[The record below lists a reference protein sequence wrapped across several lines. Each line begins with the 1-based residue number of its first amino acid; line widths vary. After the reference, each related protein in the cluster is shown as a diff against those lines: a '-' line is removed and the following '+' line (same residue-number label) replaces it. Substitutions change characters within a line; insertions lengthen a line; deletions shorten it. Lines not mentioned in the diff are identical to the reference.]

1 MKILL
6 VEDDPSLQEI
16 LEEALTDERYE
27 VDVAS
32 DGIEGQ
38 MMMQSGIYD
47 MILLD
52 VMLPG
57 IDGFTL
63 LGKLRKQH
71 SDVPVICIT
80 ARDAVKDRIHG
91 LDLGADD
98 YLIKPFS
105 VSELLARIRV
115 QSRRKTGND
124 QGQIVVGD
132 LTIRPD
138 AADAFVDGKSL
149 QLTTKEYDLLEFLA
163 RNQGRILTRDQILER
178 VWGMDSDAMSSVI
191 DVYVHYLRKKL
202 ADHKSHLTIDTKR
215 GMGFVLR
222 M

>member
-16 LEEALTDERYE
+16 LAEALMDERYE

-32 DGIEGQ
+32 DGTEGQ

-63 LGKLRKQH
+63 LAKLRKQH

-124 QGQIVVGD
+124 LGQIAVVQKN
-132 LTIRPD
+132 RC
-138 AADAFVDGKSL
+138 KSRS
-149 QLTTKEYDLLEFLA
+149 QD
-163 RNQGRILTRDQILER
+163 R
-178 VWGMDSDAMSSVI
+178 
-191 DVYVHYLRKKL
+191 
-202 ADHKSHLTIDTKR
+202 
-215 GMGFVLR
+215 
-222 M
+222 